1 MRAGG
6 KSTSEVASGVF
17 LWVAICAALWVA
29 AVLVIIND

>member
-6 KSTSEVASGVF
+6 KSNHQIARGVF